1 MTVWLN
7 GEFITD
13 DGVAQ
18 IAINDRGFLLGDGLF
33 ETILLID
40 GQPVFLEQHLSR
52 FGVSAEMLGMELKLS
67 EETVLAEVQRL
78 ATDAK
83 LHEGRGALRISLSRG
98 TGPRGLLPPAKPDLV
113 LLMQVAPAP
122 PEQPAATPVTTHISS
137 IRRNEGS
144 IASQMKTLSYM
155 DNILARQSANEA
167 GRQEA
172 IMLNN
177 AGQVCCATIGNLFWI
192 SPTHELITPELESG
206 VLPGIVRAE
215 ILTIAVD
222 QEVAVTE
229 GAVSP
234 ENLATGLCFMTNS
247 LIGLR
252 QLAVEGAMPD
262 AACQALFN
270 DLVTAYSEA
279 VRQYLSTSGS

>member
-7 GEFITD
+7 GKFIAD

-33 ETILLID
+33 ETLLLID

-52 FGVSAEMLGMELKLS
+52 FGVSAQMLGMELTLL
-67 EETVLAEVQRL
+67 EETVLAAVQRL
-78 ATDAK
+78 VTDAD
-83 LHEGRGALRISLSRG
+83 LHTGRGVLRISLSRG
-98 TGPRGLLPPAKPDLV
+98 TGPRGLLPPSKPELV
-113 LLMQVAPAP
+113 LLMSVAPAP
-122 PEQPAATPVTTHISS
+122 PEDPTATPVKTHIST

-144 IASQMKTLSYM
+144 PASQLKSLSYV
-155 DNILARQSANEA
+155 DNIMARQGASAA
-167 GRQEA
+167 GFGEA

-192 SPTHELITPELESG
+192 SPKLELVTPELEAG

-215 ILTIAVD
+215 ILTIALD
-222 QEVAVTE
+222 QDIAVTE
-229 GAVSP
+229 GEVTP
-234 ENLATGLCFMTNS
+234 ENLATGLSFMTNS

-252 QLAVEGAMPD
+252 QLAVEGAMPGET
-262 AACQALFN
+262 CQALFK
-270 DLVTAYSEA
+270 DLATAYSEI
-279 VRQYLSTSGS
+279 VQQYLSTSE